1 MDIQTYA
8 HVLEEAFRGLELGGN
23 AEGLCDRAEAL
34 LAFNSSVRVNG
45 GGSADLD
52 ARWKAL
58 TSALENLTA
67 VTKIPDVE
75 NVANI
80 HMLRGDVELLR
91 WQLGQGDGNGGYE
104 VARKNAG
111 TLLKNAE
118 KFYRG
123 AKALAQAQMGEGMEI
138 VGREAGIK
146 ELLAADL
153 GREEGMGPGLKEL
166 YRGESDAAAREVLEE
181 AVEEGLV
188 TVEQLREMG
197 IL

>member
-23 AEGLCDRAEAL
+23 AEGLCDCAEAL

-67 VTKIPDVE
+67 ATKIPDVE

-91 WQLGQGDGNGGYE
+91 WQLGRDDGNAGYE

-111 TLLKNAE
+111 TLVRNAE

-123 AKALAQAQMGEGMEI
+123 AKVSAQMREGMGI

-146 ELLAADL
+146 EVLAADL
-153 GREEGMGPGLKEL
+153 GKEEGLGVGLKEL
-166 YRGESDAAAREVLEE
+166 VKGEGGAAAREVLED
-181 AVEEGLV
+181 AVDEGLV
-188 TVEQLREMG
+188 TVQQVRGMG
-197 IL
+197 IV